1 MYSGLSSYAKCDA
14 EQKSTSARFGCSAI
28 GVLALAAGLWL
39 CGFAAPAKAEI
50 MSYSATGFVLHC
62 PCIEDGSQESNTHD
76 GVLELTGQF
85 ENFYMAVDFPKD
97 GQKVCSVS
105 LVYRDVN
112 GNDAI
117 RARLFKK
124 TFTNGGAPFGAPVLM
139 ATATSASGTPNTVR
153 IAKTSTINQPSIA
166 QANAFYYLQV
176 DGPTINLA
184 FLGVQIDVK
193 ASC

>member
-1 MYSGLSSYAKCDA
+1 MTSTADLNPTHGQGSRGWLGWAMAGGL
-14 EQKSTSARFGCSAI
+14 GL
-28 GVLALAAGLWL
+28 GLGAGLF
-39 CGFAAPAKAEI
+39 GFAAPAKAEI
-50 MSYSATGFVLHC
+50 PMSYSATGFVLHC
-62 PCIEDGSQESNTHD
+62 PCTDDGTQESNTTN
-76 GVLELTGQF
+76 GLLRLTGQN
-85 ENFYMAVDFPKD
+85 EKFYAAVDFPKD

-105 LVYRDVN
+105 LVYHDIN

-124 TFTNGGAPFGAPVLM
+124 TFSNGSSPTSTPVLI

-153 IAKTSTINQPSIA
+153 IAKTTSINQPSIA

-176 DGPTINLA
+176 DGPTINLG

-193 ASC
+193 STC